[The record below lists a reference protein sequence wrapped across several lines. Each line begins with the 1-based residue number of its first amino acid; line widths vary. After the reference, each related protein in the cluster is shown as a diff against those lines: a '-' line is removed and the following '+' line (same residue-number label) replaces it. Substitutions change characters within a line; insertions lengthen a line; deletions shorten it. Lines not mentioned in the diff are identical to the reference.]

1 MFNSIDAFNG
11 YMNNHK
17 LYAKK
22 QAEIDAIY
30 ENERRKYGL
39 SDNSN
44 TIVTHEYSYS
54 NDEVSRRLDRIES
67 RIDKLYEI
75 IGNNE
80 SNESK
85 LFVCLEGN
93 VKCKKA
99 ISLTDDQFKMLIEK
113 IKEY

>member
-1 MFNSIDAFNG
+1 MNSIDIFNAC
-11 YMNNHK
+11 MNNQR

-39 SDNSN
+39 SDSSN
-44 TIVTHEYSYS
+44 TIITHEYSYS
-54 NDEVSRRLDRIES
+54 DDEVSRRLDRIES

-75 IGNNE
+75 IGNNN
-80 SNESK
+80 NESK
-85 LFVCLEGN
+85 LFVCLDGN